1 MSSER
6 IAGMRSLE
14 GRHVGLAF
22 RDGSRIE
29 DCRLVSAARRGVDS
43 LWVYYDGMDVFV
55 PLGALADLWETA
67 AYGSGR
73 AA

>member
-6 IAGMRSLE
+6 ITGLRSLE

-29 DCRLVSAARRGVDS
+29 DCGLVSAARRGVDS
-43 LWVYYDGMDVFV
+43 LWAYYDGMDVFV

-67 AYGSGR
+67 AFASCP